1 MTKILI
7 AYHTKSGNTQKIA
20 NLIAEG
26 AKTIPDVTVELK
38 KADTINP
45 TEAAEADAFAFGT
58 PTYFS
63 LMSGPLLTLLTELY
77 FVKDK
82 LAGKP
87 MLAFA
92 TGAGSQTQAIAS
104 IESVLKAFNP
114 KIQPSLAVGNEIS
127 ETDMQQAKKTGA
139 TLAAAA
145 TQ

>member
-1 MTKILI
+1 MKKILI
-7 AYHTKSGNTQKIA
+7 AYYTKSGNTEKIA

-26 AKTIPDVTVELK
+26 AKTVPDVTVELK
-38 KADTINP
+38 KANTINAA
-45 TEAAEADAFAFGT
+45 EASEADAFAFGS

-63 LMSGPLLTLLTELY
+63 MMSGPLLTLLTELY

-87 MLAFA
+87 MVAFA
-92 TGAGSQTQAIAS
+92 TGAGSQTQAIAN

-114 KIQPSLAVGNEIS
+114 QIQTGLAVGNAIS
-127 ETDMQQAKKTGA
+127 ATDEQQAKKIGE
-139 TLAAAA
+139 TLATA